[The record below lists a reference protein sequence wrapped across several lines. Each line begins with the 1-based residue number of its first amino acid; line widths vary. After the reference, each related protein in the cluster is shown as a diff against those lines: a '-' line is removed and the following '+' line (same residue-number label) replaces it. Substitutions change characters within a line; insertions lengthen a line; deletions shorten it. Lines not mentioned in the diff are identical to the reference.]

1 MWATVLSPNICLGSM
16 SPGTDG
22 MCQEIGRKETK
33 YINHFFFMV
42 LEIKGIESIF
52 FIYTTNVAPS
62 LSLNPRIPHRIP
74 FSFTSN
80 RI

>member
-52 FIYTTNVAPS
+52 FIYTPNVTT
-62 LSLNPRIPHRIP
+62 LSLPQPQNYPLH
-74 FSFTSN
+74 SLLLHLQ
-80 RI
+80 